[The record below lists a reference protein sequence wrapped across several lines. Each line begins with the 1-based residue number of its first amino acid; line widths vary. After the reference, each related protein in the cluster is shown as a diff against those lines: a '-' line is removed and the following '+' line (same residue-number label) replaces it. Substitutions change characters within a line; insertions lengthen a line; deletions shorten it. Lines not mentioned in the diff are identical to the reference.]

1 MNTKQDIYDRLS
13 RVLTDYENGV
23 TDAQDLYS
31 MLVKIQ
37 VNWESVI
44 TAELE

>member
-1 MNTKQDIYDRLS
+1 MSTKQDIYDRLS
-13 RVLTDYENGV
+13 RVLTDYENG
-23 TDAQDLYS
+23 TADAQDLYS

-44 TAELE
+44 TAAD